1 MKPRYIIL
9 FIVLLL
15 LPSYGFAQG
24 IGHGVELTLTSPKL
38 VLVEPGKIVTA
49 SYLVSNRT
57 DAGVEL
63 DENLDLPM
71 QPEGWQPA
79 IAYKRSISLA
89 AGEQKVQLVTFIVP
103 RKYPAGTYN
112 ATYSMINRNTAE
124 IAAVE
129 SFSIVVKPVVK
140 LDAVIEDKPELVLA
154 GEAYDV
160 RMRLINNGNSDV
172 SMKMIARSSPE
183 FPVVM
188 DPVSV
193 ILAAGSSLP
202 LNLSVKTDPAINT
215 KTNHVLEI
223 EVLAEAPDGGS
234 TSLARTVFV
243 EILPQLLASVD
254 PRSRVPSQA
263 RFIAVGQN
271 DETGAQ
277 LEYSGFGN
285 LDEKGTRTVDFLFR
299 GPDRLDRSTYGL
311 RDVLRASYADENLS
325 LTLGDK
331 LYALSP
337 LSELMAYARGA
348 EAILHP
354 GAAEIGSYYTE
365 TRWDAPQEREI
376 AAFAGYRFGRAFKLR
391 TNFLNKRRDDSPTR
405 AGSGDDIY
413 TIQARIN
420 PGSLLNLGLEYAHSS
435 SVTGDESSSFAHR
448 ITLDGR
454 ALNRVW
460 YTFEN
465 TYAAPDFPGYY
476 RNVLYS
482 NGTISAELHRN
493 LRSSAS
499 YRFSENSLGLMRDLS
514 GASREASYIGGL
526 SYTFPT
532 GTSASAEYETLNRRD
547 KLAPAQYDFTQNT
560 LRLGL
565 GHTYRILGIQSYAE
579 RAAVESRL
587 PGGEDRVFGNYSV
600 YTYIR
605 PSPTQSYTL
614 FTRFGHNSFT
624 GSPEKTVNIGASA
637 WLKLRQRLTLNLS
650 YQKNNI
656 DSERLPLQ
664 DYAFSDIE
672 YILPNSHSISLR
684 MRWFKF
690 ENIAEED
697 YAFFAAYTVPFNI
710 PAMKKRSFGLLK
722 GTVIDRDQPYPVP
735 MQNVVLSIG
744 NVATM
749 TNKRGEFMFP
759 ALAPGLHQLTI
770 DQRSMGMNRIPSDG
784 LPIPVEITG
793 GRTTS
798 REIGVSTAGEISG
811 RVALLALDPAKISAD
826 PRMGAQQGLSVIGS
840 RVVKQVPVTK
850 DDLIDAGGLE
860 EVIIELSNGEEH
872 LYQKTDGRG
881 KFSFKGLRPG
891 AWKIRID
898 SQNLPPQHAL
908 ETDEF
913 SVTLAH
919 GEKKEIAASV
929 WPKPRSI
936 QLLPG
941 GTITG
946 ETKGEMRR

>member
-1 MKPRYIIL
+1 MKPRFSIL
-9 FIVLLL
+9 FLAILMLA
-15 LPSYGFAQG
+15 SRGFAQG
-24 IGHGVELTLTSPKL
+24 MGHRVELTLTSPGL

-49 SYLVSNRT
+49 SYLLTNRT
-57 DAGVEL
+57 DRTVEL
-63 DENLDLPM
+63 DENLVLPM

-79 IAYKRSISLA
+79 IAYKRSINLA
-89 AGEQKVQLVTFIVP
+89 PGEQKVQLVTFIVP
-103 RKYPAGTYN
+103 RKYPAGTYSV
-112 ATYSMINRNTAE
+112 TYSMIDRATAE
-124 IAAVE
+124 PAAIE

-140 LDAVIEDKPELVLA
+140 LDAVIESKPELVLA
-154 GEAYDV
+154 GEPYDV
-160 RMRLINNGNSDV
+160 SMRLINNGNSDV
-172 SMKMIARSSPE
+172 SMKMTARSSPE

-193 ILAAGSSLP
+193 VLAAGSSLP
-202 LNLSVKTDPAINT
+202 LSLSVKTDPAINM

-234 TSLARTVFV
+234 TSLSRTVFV

-254 PRSRVPSQA
+254 PRNRVPSQA

-277 LEYSGFGN
+277 LEYSGFGS
-285 LDEKGTRTVDFLFR
+285 LDEKGTRKVDFLFR

-311 RDVLRASYADENLS
+311 RDVLRASYGDENLS
-325 LTLGDK
+325 LTVGDK

-337 LSELMAYARGA
+337 LSELMSYARGA

-354 GAAEIGSYYTE
+354 GGAEIGSYYSE
-365 TRWDAPQEREI
+365 TRWDSPQEREI
-376 AAFAGYRFGRAFKLR
+376 GAFAGYRFGTGFKLR
-391 TNFLNKRRDDSPTR
+391 TNFLNKRQDDSPTR
-405 AGSGDDIY
+405 VGSSDDIY

-435 SVTGDESSSFAHR
+435 PVTGVESSSFAHR

-460 YTFEN
+460 YTLEN

-482 NGTISAELHRN
+482 NGTISAELRRN
-493 LRSSAS
+493 LRGNAS
-499 YRFSENSLGLMRDLS
+499 YRLSENSLETGRDLS
-514 GASREASYIGGL
+514 FAAREAAYIGGL
-526 SYTFPT
+526 SYTFST
-532 GTSASAEYETLNRRD
+532 GTAVSAEYETLDRRD
-547 KLAPAQYDFTQNT
+547 KLVPAQYDFTQNT

-579 RAAVESRL
+579 RAEVDSRL
-587 PGGEDRVFGNYSV
+587 PGGQDRAFGNYSI

-605 PSPTQSYTL
+605 PSPAQSYTL

-624 GSPEKTVNIGASA
+624 GSPEKTVNVGASA
-637 WLKLRQRLTLNLS
+637 WLKLRQRLTLSIS

-664 DYAFSDIE
+664 DYVFSDIE
-672 YILPNSHSISLR
+672 YVLPNSHSIALK

-690 ENIAEED
+690 ENVAKED
-697 YAFFAAYTVPFNI
+697 YAFFAAYTVPFKI
-710 PAMKKRSFGLLK
+710 PAMKKNSFGLLK
-722 GTVIDRDQPYPVP
+722 GTVIDRDQPTPVP

-744 NVATM
+744 DVATM
-749 TNKRGEFMFP
+749 TNKRGEFIFP
-759 ALAPGLHQLTI
+759 ALAPGLHQITI

-811 RVALLALDPAKISAD
+811 KVALLALDPAKVSAD
-826 PRMGAQQGLSVIGS
+826 PRDGAKQGLSVMGS
-840 RVVKQVPVTK
+840 RVVKQGPITR

-860 EVIIELSNGEEH
+860 EIIVEVSSGDERF
-872 LYQKTDGRG
+872 YQKTDGRG

-891 AWKIRID
+891 SWQIRID
-898 SQNLPPQHAL
+898 ARDLPPQHVL

-919 GEKKEIAASV
+919 GEKKEIEASV

-941 GTITG
+941 GTIAG
-946 ETKGEMRR
+946 EIRGEGRK